1 MTRGS
6 GAVVAGQT
14 DRKERRKKEL
24 RVIKLELKE
33 YKAGA
38 AGQRDRKKE

>member
-1 MTRGS
+1 M
-6 GAVVAGQT
+6 
-14 DRKERRKKEL
+14 

-38 AGQRDRKKE
+38 AAGQRDRKKREKKILRADKSALRET